1 MLERNE
7 TEKDYN
13 FAASKYGKAVKRII
27 KRDDLF
33 DEICLV
39 KIFVKENTLNEAKK
53 VVLVKIFGLKLTHFS
68 SKLLLIISFFSRNCL
83 EFTKHLSTHT
93 DIIF

>member
-7 TEKDYN
+7 TEQDYD
-13 FAASKYGKAVKRII
+13 FAASKSGKAVKRII
-27 KRDDLF
+27 KRVDLF

-39 KIFVKENTLNEAKK
+39 KIFVKENTSNGSKK
-53 VVLVKIFGLKLTHFS
+53 SCTCENGLKLTHFS